1 MIWGNYKLDDPDT
14 IETPSLLIFE
24 DALDHNIRK
33 AVELAGS
40 AQNLMLHVKTHKS
53 ADILKRLMN
62 AGITSFKCATLK
74 ESEMTAQAG
83 AASLVLAYP
92 IAQLKK
98 ALRFAHLQCS
108 FPKTNFFTVVSSSY
122 HVNVLSRAAIETGTT
137 ISVMLDLDVG
147 LHRTGIAPDD
157 QALTLARMISKTPG
171 LNFAGLHAYD
181 GQNDITD
188 LKEREAAARNT
199 LRMVI
204 GLKNKLIETGLK
216 VSYVV
221 MGGTACFPYYAKEP
235 GVAAS
240 PGTIIYWD
248 AGYSKIFP
256 DMPFRFAALV
266 LTQVV
271 DSIPSL
277 GLVTLDL
284 GSKSIS
290 ADKDIAKRAVFIGY
304 PDIEIVRQNEEHT
317 VVKPGSH
324 ALSIGDYLLAVPA
337 HVCTAVIHYPGA
349 LLINK
354 HGHICGSIEHTAR
367 NRI

>member
-1 MIWGNYKLDDPDT
+1 MIWGNYELDDPDA
-14 IETPSLLIFE
+14 IETPALLIFE

-33 AVELAGS
+33 AVELAGG

-62 AGITSFKCATLK
+62 AGISSFKCATLK
-74 ESEMTAQAG
+74 EAEMTAQAG

-92 IAQLKK
+92 IAQMKK
-98 ALRFAHLQCS
+98 ALRFAHLQHS
-108 FPKTNFFTVVSSSY
+108 FSQTKFFTVVSSSY
-122 HVNVLSRAAIETGTT
+122 HINILSKAAIETGTT

-157 QALTLARMISKTPG
+157 KALDLARLISKSPG
-171 LNFAGLHAYD
+171 LEFAGLHAYD

-188 LKEREAAARNT
+188 LNEREAATQNM
-199 LRMVI
+199 LQMVM
-204 GLKNKLIETGLK
+204 GLKNKLIENGLN
-216 VSYVV
+216 VSSVV

-235 GVAAS
+235 GVIAS
-240 PGTIIYWD
+240 PGTIVYWD
-248 AGYSKIFP
+248 AQYSKIFP
-256 DMPFRFAALV
+256 DMPFRFAAVV

-271 DSIPSL
+271 DSLPSL

-290 ADKDIAKRAVFIGY
+290 ADKDIAKRAIFIGY

-317 VVKPGSH
+317 VIKPGSH
-324 ALSIGDYLLAVPA
+324 SLSIGDYLLAVPA

-354 HGHICGSIEHTAR
+354 HGQICDTIEHTAR
-367 NRI
+367 NRV